1 MNYNI
6 RLIPKGASLQR
17 VSDYRPIALCNVYY
31 KIMSKILTRRLQPVL
46 DSIISPN
53 QSAFVPGRAIS
64 DNVLITHEVLHTL
77 QMSKADKRCAM
88 AVKTDMSKAY
98 DRLEWDFIG
107 AILHRMGFHSVLINW
122 IMQCVASVT

>member
-6 RLIPKGASLQR
+6 RLIPKGASPQR
-17 VSDYRPIALCNVYY
+17 VSDYRPTALCNVYY
-31 KIMSKILTRRLQPVL
+31 KIVSKILTRRLQPVL
-46 DSIISPN
+46 DLIISPN

-77 QMSKADKRCAM
+77 QTSKAEKQCAM

-98 DRLEWDFIG
+98 DRLEWDLIG
-107 AILHRMGFHSVLINW
+107 AVLHRMGSIWFG
-122 IMQCVASVT
+122 